1 MKIDPL
7 HVLLNTEFLPSKKFF
22 FIGGNEITLMEKIS
36 DVIIK
41 RYKEIENPQ
50 ILNINSIDGYVNE
63 SGLFEDKKIIIGK
76 ECKGINEKSI
86 NNIRDIGGIF
96 IFKHENSAKSRS
108 IKKQFSKDK
117 DCCFI
122 DCYEIEKDSKVKI
135 INNFLSM
142 NNLKIKDEVYWF
154 LVEKIHNKYA
164 FIENTFNNILALETK
179 ELTFENIKK
188 ILTVDDS
195 GKNKLFFNLLKKN
208 DEIIY
213 IFREKILS
221 SADANEFFY
230 FCRFYCQQI
239 IDHRSEKGIN
249 NENLAKLIGK
259 SSSHVSNIL
268 RLLELDKKIQQMVI
282 NGDLSMG
289 HARALIGV
297 PDAINKAKEIIE
309 KKLSVR
315 QIEKITSEFKKNKT
329 KKNSKDPNIIDLEK
343 ELSDKIGLKTSI
355 QFNENGS
362 SGSLTLYYSD
372 LNQLDDLMKR
382 LKK

>member
-1 MKIDPL
+1 MNKENKLGMGLGALLSTTTNNTINSKGIQKINISQITPNPSQPRKNFKDEDLKELSSSIKNQGLIQPIIVKPTDDNQFQIIAGERRWRACQL
-7 HVLLNTEFLPSKKFF
+7 NGMHEVECVIKNLDDTNVLEAAL
-22 FIGGNEITLMEKIS
+22 
-36 DVIIK
+36 
-41 RYKEIENPQ
+41 IENIQ
-50 ILNINSIDGYVNE
+50 REDLNVIEEANAYKGLID
-63 SGLFEDKKIIIGK
+63 I
-76 ECKGINEKSI
+76 
-86 NNIRDIGGIF
+86 
-96 IFKHENSAKSRS
+96 
-108 IKKQFSKDK
+108 
-117 DCCFI
+117 
-122 DCYEIEKDSKVKI
+122 
-135 INNFLSM
+135 
-142 NNLKIKDEVYWF
+142 
-154 LVEKIHNKYA
+154 
-164 FIENTFNNILALETK
+164 
-179 ELTFENIKK
+179 
-188 ILTVDDS
+188 
-195 GKNKLFFNLLKKN
+195 
-208 DEIIY
+208 
-213 IFREKILS
+213 
-221 SADANEFFY
+221 
-230 FCRFYCQQI
+230 
-239 IDHRSEKGIN
+239 KGIN

-268 RLLELDKKIQQMVI
+268 RLLELDKKIQQMVT

-329 KKNSKDPNIIDLEK
+329 KKSSKDPNIVDLEK